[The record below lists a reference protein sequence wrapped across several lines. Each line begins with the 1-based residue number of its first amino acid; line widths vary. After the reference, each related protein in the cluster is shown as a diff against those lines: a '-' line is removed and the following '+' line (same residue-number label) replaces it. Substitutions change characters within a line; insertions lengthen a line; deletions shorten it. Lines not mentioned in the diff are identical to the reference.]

1 MKKKRIAA
9 VSVTMLALLTALTGT
24 YAYFT
29 DKKTVDIS
37 ARTSNLDIKVDT
49 DDFTDERVKDML
61 PGDSREISYTVKNE
75 GKSDALVFSEI
86 TLISSVPM
94 DDTVEW
100 FIQDAEGSIK
110 DEDRQVDPEMYG
122 KDFVDEVTIDELIDT
137 KIKFISLTDNN
148 TVAKFIVNN
157 GVLGTG
163 DTSKVDLMLS
173 LGLNAGNK
181 FMDSYCDVIADVYGI
196 QNENMKN
203 GITWEFI
210 KDTAEVNEEEEKL

>member
-61 PGDSREISYTVKNE
+61 QGDSREISYTVKNE

-203 GITWEFI
+203 DITWEFI

>member
-37 ARTSNLDIKVDT
+37 ARTSNLEIKVDT

-181 FMDSYCDVIADVYGI
+181 FMDSYCEVIADVYGI

-203 GITWEFI
+203 DITWEFI

>member
-203 GITWEFI
+203 DITWEFI

>member
-37 ARTSNLDIKVDT
+37 ARTSNLDIKVYT

-203 GITWEFI
+203 DMTWEFI

>member
-203 GITWEFI
+203 DMTWEFI